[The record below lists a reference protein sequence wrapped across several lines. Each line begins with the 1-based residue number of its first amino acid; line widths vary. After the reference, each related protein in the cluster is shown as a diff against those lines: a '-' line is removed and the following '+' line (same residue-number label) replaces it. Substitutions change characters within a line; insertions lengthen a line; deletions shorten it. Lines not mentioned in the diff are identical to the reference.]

1 MMHFSMGVSFAQNP
15 GCCKERERERESF
28 NCILSL
34 VPYPPKNVSH
44 MLLTLFFF
52 GCCLPHFVDAE
63 SDAKCSMGYHTL
75 PSIPRKFQTW
85 SEVFF
90 PGVFF
95 LFWVGFCL
103 PEFEWLGKGQ
113 KKKKTRVMK
122 KQTSDSRVPT
132 ASSLQMQRMSDA
144 G

>member
-1 MMHFSMGVSFAQNP
+1 
-15 GCCKERERERESF
+15 
-28 NCILSL
+28 
-34 VPYPPKNVSH
+34 
-44 MLLTLFFF
+44 
-52 GCCLPHFVDAE
+52 
-63 SDAKCSMGYHTL
+63 
-75 PSIPRKFQTW
+75 
-85 SEVFF
+85 
-90 PGVFF
+90 
-95 LFWVGFCL
+95 VGFCL